1 MKGFLGFA
9 RIFFAAFAFG
19 ACAFAA
25 MAQQAQVKTSLAY
38 RVLDPAMPAL
48 SGVLGESARDKI
60 EVIQFFYYGCPH
72 CFDMQPILD
81 DWLAKKPADVEFRYV
96 PALRDDKWLVLTR
109 AAFALEFLGADRRL
123 RRPVYDVINFD
134 GAILTEPAKFADWA
148 ARNGVDRARFME
160 VYESAEVTARI
171 DAARKATNDY
181 GVRATPTFVVAGK
194 YSFSS
199 GQAGSHYEAI
209 RLLNQFVDLARRE
222 RK

>member
-1 MKGFLGFA
+1 MKGFLAIA
-9 RIFFAAFAFG
+9 RSIVSTLMLGCLAVAAT
-19 ACAFAA
+19 
-25 MAQQAQVKTSLAY
+25 AQQPQVKTDLPY
-38 RVLDPAMPAL
+38 RVIEPAL
-48 SGVLGESARDKI
+48 PPLSGALGDSARDRI

-109 AAFALEFLGADRRL
+109 AAFALEILGADRRL
-123 RRPVYDVINFD
+123 RRPIYDVINFD
-134 GAILTEPAKFADWA
+134 GAVLTDPAKFADWA
-148 ARNGVDRARFME
+148 ARNGVDRARFMA
-160 VYESAEVTARI
+160 VYESAEVTARVE
-171 DAARKATNDY
+171 AARKATNDY

>member
-1 MKGFLGFA
+1 MKGFLAIA
-9 RIFFAAFAFG
+9 RSIVSTLMLGCLAVAAT
-19 ACAFAA
+19 
-25 MAQQAQVKTSLAY
+25 AQQPQVKTDLPY
-38 RVLDPAMPAL
+38 RVIEPAL
-48 SGVLGESARDKI
+48 PPLSGALGDSARDRI

-109 AAFALEFLGADRRL
+109 AAFALEILGADRRL
-123 RRPVYDVINFD
+123 RRPIYDVINFD
-134 GAILTEPAKFADWA
+134 GAVLTDPAKFADWA
-148 ARNGVDRARFME
+148 ARNGVDRARFMA
-160 VYESAEVTARI
+160 VYESAEVTTRVE
-171 DAARKATNDY
+171 AARKATNDY